1 MIAKDYLGQVKSKEA
16 RIRNLRRD
24 KESIKDMLYSLGGAG
39 TGERVQASRNIDK
52 FGTLYSRIDE
62 MERQIDSEI
71 ASLMMFKMKVSDEIN
86 HMKTDRYMTVLNC
99 RYIHFQSWEKIA
111 EDAFP
116 EPYTVRYILK
126 LHGLALLEF
135 GEIYKKMLDN
145 MDKKSQESSLND
157 TKRHLCS

>member
-1 MIAKDYLGQVKSKEA
+1 MMAKDYLEQVKSKEA

-39 TGERVQASRNIDK
+39 TGERVQASRTIDK
-52 FGTLYSRIDE
+52 FGTLYSQIDE

-116 EPYTVRYILK
+116 EQYTVRYILK

-135 GEIYKKMLDN
+135 GEIYKKMLGN
-145 MDKKSQESSLND
+145 MDKKCQESSLKD
-157 TKRHLCS
+157 TK